1 MFIESTGMVCS
12 VGLSA
17 APACA
22 AMRAGIA
29 AVEELPYLD
38 DQGEPILGAVVP
50 GVPLDMAR
58 GERLGELLAMAV
70 ADCLHEVDAGFI
82 EHLPLLV
89 GLAEPDRPGGG
100 ADLADY
106 IIARAFERV
115 GTGLRPRGVRT
126 IAKGHASGF
135 EGLRI
140 ARELLKSPGV
150 PACLVCGVDSYVNAR
165 SLLWLDEHQRL
176 KTSENSDGVIPGE
189 AAAAVLVRRDT
200 SRSGHILTRVGGLG
214 FAHENA
220 GVMTEEP
227 MLGLGLAEAM
237 RGALAEARLEMHNI
251 GFRLSDVTGENYG
264 FKEQT
269 LALGRVMRTLRAEL
283 PLWHCADSVGDTG
296 AAAGICQLVR
306 ATQAFEKR
314 YAPEDRGMCFTSGVL
329 GDRAVAVLF
338 GESRSGR

>member
-1 MFIESTGMVCS
+1 MVCS

-17 APACA
+17 AAACA

-29 AVEELPYLD
+29 GFQELPYLD
-38 DQGEPILGAVVP
+38 DQGEPIVGAVVP
-50 GVPLDMAR
+50 GVPVDMTR
-58 GERLGELLAMAV
+58 SERLGELLAMAV
-70 ADCLHEVDAGFI
+70 TDCLHEAGAGPM
-82 EHLPLLV
+82 EHIPLLV

-100 ADLADY
+100 PGLADD
-106 IIARAFERV
+106 IIARTVESL
-115 GTGLRPRGVRT
+115 GTGLRPREIRT
-126 IAKGHASGF
+126 IVKGHTSGF

-140 ARELLKSPGV
+140 ARELFKGRGV

-165 SLLWLDEHQRL
+165 SLLWLDQHQRL
-176 KTSENSDGVIPGE
+176 KTVNNSDGVIPGE

-200 SRSGHILTRVGGLG
+200 PRRGDTLTRVGGLG

-220 GVMTEEP
+220 DVMSEDP
-227 MLGLGLAEAM
+227 ILGLGLAEAM
-237 RGALAEARLEMHNI
+237 RGALAEARLEMHRI

-264 FKEQT
+264 FKEQA
-269 LALGRVMRTLRAEL
+269 LALGRVMRALRADL
-283 PLWHCADSVGDTG
+283 PLWHCADSIGDTG

-306 ATQAFEKR
+306 AAQAFQKH
-314 YAPEDRGMCFTSGVL
+314 YAPEERGMCFTSGVL